1 MNYRQYLTDKLTSTE
16 YAILET
22 LILQYENHL
31 KKLGETKSVFKQDLI
46 LYLRVNYEIHIDE
59 RTLRDKIRS
68 MFKKG
73 IPVGGHSGQAGYFV
87 LDEEE
92 VERLIN
98 EDRSR
103 CRKLLDHSHAGKKIL
118 AVMDGQQRFK
128 GV

>member
-1 MNYRQYLTDKLTSTE
+1 MNYRRYLTDKLTPTE

-31 KKLGETKSVFKQDLI
+31 KKLGETKAVFKQDLI
-46 LYLRVNYEIHIDE
+46 LYLRVHYEIHIDE
-59 RTLRDKIRS
+59 RTLREKIRS

-73 IPVGGHSGQAGYFV
+73 IPVGGHSGTAGYFV

-103 CRKLLDHSHAGKKIL
+103 CRKLIDHSQAGKNIL
-118 AVMDGQQRFK
+118 AVMSGQQRLK

>member
-68 MFKKG
+68 MRTG
-73 IPVGGHSGQAGYFV
+73 AAAGTY
-87 LDEEE
+87 
-92 VERLIN
+92 
-98 EDRSR
+98 
-103 CRKLLDHSHAGKKIL
+103 
-118 AVMDGQQRFK
+118 
-128 GV
+128 